1 VPTEQID
8 YRTARAPGIARSPVA
23 YLQCP
28 KLDGGDFRMYLLFA
42 DESGTHGS
50 SHAFI
55 VGGLAVHE
63 HDAQNLQR
71 SLASVVE
78 PYAIAARLS
87 PEDLELHAAV
97 MRNAKPPSGSSKGKP
112 VSPWALIQRHDR
124 LRCLDDAYQRIARFR
139 PSDPDLP
146 VVLFGVVLDQN
157 FHTGLST
164 VERERFAYEVLLNK
178 FDVMLKRLRTVGNSS
193 NRGLV
198 IHDRRVVAE
207 RDIQEWTREWQKA
220 AGTVGQLR
228 NMADVPLFA
237 DSRASRLIQ
246 AADLVSYALYRHY
259 DPGRKN
265 RDYVGQ
271 LWNKFDTVNGSMHG
285 CVHFTPSFGAGSCQ
299 CKPCQGRLLSE
310 AARMPIGSLH

>member
-1 VPTEQID
+1 
-8 YRTARAPGIARSPVA
+8 
-23 YLQCP
+23 
-28 KLDGGDFRMYLLFA
+28 MYLLFA

-50 SHAFI
+50 SHTFV

-78 PYAIAARLS
+78 PYAATARLS

-97 MRNAKPPSGSSKGKP
+97 MRNAKHPSGSTKAKP
-112 VSPWALIQRHDR
+112 VSPWALVPRQDR
-124 LRCLDDAYQRIARFR
+124 LKCLDDAYRRIASFR
-139 PSDPDLP
+139 PSDVNLP
-146 VVLFGVVLDQN
+146 VVLFGVVLDKN
-157 FHTGLST
+157 FHAAWST
-164 VERERFAYEVLLNK
+164 IERERFAYEVILNK
-178 FDVMLKRLRTVGNSS
+178 FDVMLKRVRQVGNNS

-265 RDYVGQ
+265 RDYVEN
-271 LWNKFDTVNGSMHG
+271 LWDKFDTANGAMHG
-285 CVHFTPSFGAGSCQ
+285 IVHYSPSFGAGSCQ
-299 CKPCQGRLLSE
+299 CKPCQGRLLTD
-310 AARMPIGSLH
+310 AARTFTGAAKAPM